1 MKAAILTIG
10 DEIMIG
16 QIVDTNS
23 TWIAAWLDL
32 NGWKVTRKLGVRDEI
47 PEIIKGIDLCY
58 EDADLVI
65 TTGGLGPTKDDLTK
79 DALCQYYNSKLI
91 WHEETWS
98 RVKEILKRINREPS
112 DLHKVQ
118 CYLPENARIIPND
131 QGSAP
136 GMMFEES
143 NKILVSV
150 PGVPHEMKHLLS
162 EKIIQLLPKG
172 EAVEHRFVRTAG
184 EGETVL
190 AEMIEDIESALPSD
204 IKLAYLPS
212 FSQVTLRLTSYGDGK
227 KVRMDV
233 LQKQI
238 VDRLGDLVYSTSLD
252 ISLSKSIGDILR
264 KRNETIG
271 TGESCTGGYLSHL
284 ITAVSGSSDYFIGS
298 IVPYAYR
305 MKTSELDVPQEM
317 LWEFGAVSEEVV
329 RSMAA
334 GVRKNLDV
342 TWALSTSGIAGPTG
356 GTPQKPVGT
365 IWIAC
370 SGPNGTKA
378 RLLKL
383 TRDRVSNIEYASI
396 AALVL
401 LRKMLLEEGEG

>member
-23 TWIAAWLDL
+23 SWIAAWLDH
-32 NGWKVTRKLGVRDEI
+32 NGWKVTRKLSVRDEI

-79 DALCQYYNSKLI
+79 DALCQYYNCKLI
-91 WHEETWS
+91 WHEETWL

-112 DLHKVQ
+112 DLHKAQ

-136 GMMFEES
+136 GMMFEEN

-172 EAVEHRFVRTAG
+172 DAVEHRFVRTAG

-190 AEMIEDIESALPSD
+190 AEIIKDIESALPSD

-227 KVRMDV
+227 KEVMDS

-238 VDRLGDLVYSTSLD
+238 VDRLGELVYSTSLD

-264 KRNETIG
+264 NRNETIG
-271 TGESCTGGYLSHL
+271 TAESCTGGYLSHL

-329 RSMAA
+329 RSMAE

-342 TWALSTSGIAGPTG
+342 TWALATSGIAGPTG

-383 TRDRVSNIEYASI
+383 TRDRVSNIEYTSI

-401 LRKMLLEEGEG
+401 LRKMLLEEG

>member
-23 TWIAAWLDL
+23 AWIASWLDL

-47 PEIIKGIDLCY
+47 KEIIKGIDLCY
-58 EDADLVI
+58 ADADLVI

-79 DALCQYYNSKLI
+79 DALCQYYHSKLV
-91 WHEETWS
+91 WHEETWQ

-118 CYLPENARIIPND
+118 CYMPDNALVIPND

-136 GMMFEES
+136 GMLFKDG
-143 NKILVSV
+143 NRILVSV

-162 EKIIQLLPKG
+162 EKVSPLLPKG
-172 EAVEHRFVRTAG
+172 DAVEHRFVRTAG

-190 AEMIEDIESALPSD
+190 AEMIKDIESGLPSD

-227 KVRMDV
+227 KEIMDS
-233 LQKQI
+233 LQTQI

-252 ISLSKSIGDILR
+252 TSLSKSIGDILR

-284 ITAVSGSSDYFIGS
+284 ITAVPGSSDYFIGS

-305 MKTSELDVPQEM
+305 MKTSELDVSQEM
-317 LWEFGAVSEEVV
+317 LWVHGAVSEEVV
-329 RSMAA
+329 KAMAE

-342 TWALSTSGIAGPTG
+342 TWALATSGIAGPTG

-370 SGPNGTKA
+370 SGPEGTKA

-383 TRDRVSNIEYASI
+383 TRDRVSNIEYTSI

-401 LRKMLLEEGEG
+401 LRKMLMESED

>member
-23 TWIAAWLDL
+23 SWIAAWLDL
-32 NGWKVTRKLGVRDEI
+32 NGWKVTRKLSVRDEI
-47 PEIIKGIDLCY
+47 PEIIKGIDLCH
-58 EDADLVI
+58 EEADLVI

-79 DALCQYYNSKLI
+79 DALCQYYNCKLI
-91 WHEETWS
+91 WHEETWE

-112 DLHKVQ
+112 ELHKVQ
-118 CYLPENARIIPND
+118 CYMPDKARVIPND

-136 GMMFEES
+136 GMMFEEG

-150 PGVPHEMKHLLS
+150 PGVPHEMKHILS
-162 EKIIQLLPKG
+162 EKIIHLLPKG
-172 EAVEHRFVRTAG
+172 DAVEHRFIRTAG

-190 AEMIEDIESALPSD
+190 AEMIKDIESSLPSD

-227 KVRMDV
+227 KEMMDV

-238 VDRLGDLVYSTSLD
+238 VAQLGDLVYSTSLD
-252 ISLSKSIGDILR
+252 TTLSKSIGDILR

-305 MKTSELDVPQEM
+305 MKTSELDVSQEM
-317 LWEFGAVSEEVV
+317 LWVHGAVSEEVV
-329 RSMAA
+329 RAMAE
-334 GVRKNLDV
+334 GVRTNLDV
-342 TWALSTSGIAGPTG
+342 TWALATSGIAGPTG
-356 GTPQKPVGT
+356 GTPLKPVGT

-383 TRDRVSNIEYASI
+383 TRDRVSNIEYTSI

-401 LRKMLLEEGEG
+401 LRKMLLESEE

>member
-227 KVRMDV
+227 KERMDV

-329 RSMAA
+329 RSMAE

>member
-23 TWIAAWLDL
+23 AWIAAWLDL

-47 PEIIKGIDLCY
+47 AEIIRGIDLCN

-65 TTGGLGPTKDDLTK
+65 TIGGLGPTKDDLTK
-79 DALCQYYNSKLI
+79 DALCQYYNCKLI
-91 WHEETWS
+91 WHEETWE
-98 RVKEILKRINREPS
+98 RVKEILKRIHREPS

-118 CYLPENARIIPND
+118 CYMPDKARVIPND

-136 GMMFEES
+136 GMMFEEG

-172 EAVEHRFVRTAG
+172 DAVEHRFVRTAG

-190 AEMIEDIESALPSD
+190 AEMIKDIESGLPSD

-212 FSQVTLRLTSYGDGK
+212 FSQVTLRLTSYGVGK
-227 KVRMDV
+227 KEMMDS

-238 VDRLGDLVYSTSLD
+238 VDRLGELVYSTSLD

-264 KRNETIG
+264 TRNETIG
-271 TGESCTGGYLSHL
+271 IAESCTGGYLSHL
-284 ITAVSGSSDYFIGS
+284 ITTVSGSSDYFIGS

-329 RSMAA
+329 RSMAE

-342 TWALSTSGIAGPTG
+342 TWSLATSGIAGPTG

-396 AALVL
+396 SALVL
-401 LRKMLLEEGEG
+401 LRRMLLENEN

>member
-32 NGWKVTRKLGVRDEI
+32 NGWKVTRKLSVRDEI
-47 PEIIKGIDLCY
+47 SEIIRGIDLCS
-58 EDADLVI
+58 EEADLVI

-79 DALCQYYNSKLI
+79 DALCQYYNCKLI
-91 WHEETWS
+91 WHEETWE
-98 RVKEILKRINREPS
+98 RVKAILKRINREPS
-112 DLHKVQ
+112 EMHKVQ
-118 CYLPENARIIPND
+118 CYMPDKARVIPND

-136 GMMFEES
+136 GMMFEEG

-172 EAVEHRFVRTAG
+172 EAVEHRFIRTAG

-190 AEMIEDIESALPSD
+190 AEMIKDIESGLPSD

-212 FSQVTLRLTSYGDGK
+212 FSQVTLRLTSYGEGK
-227 KVRMDV
+227 KEIMND
-233 LQKQI
+233 LQQQI
-238 VDRLGDLVYSTSLD
+238 INRLGELVYSTSLD

-264 KRNETIG
+264 NRNETIG

-329 RSMAA
+329 RSMAE

-342 TWALSTSGIAGPTG
+342 TWALATSGIAGPTG

-370 SGPNGTKA
+370 SGPGGTKA

-383 TRDRVSNIEYASI
+383 TRDRVSNIEYTSI

-401 LRKMLLEEGEG
+401 LRKMLLEEG

>member
-23 TWIAAWLDL
+23 SWIAAWLDL

-47 PEIIKGIDLCY
+47 AEIIKGIDLCY

-79 DALCQYYNSKLI
+79 DALCQYYHCKLI
-91 WHEETWS
+91 WHEETWT
-98 RVKEILKRINREPS
+98 RVKEILKRIHREPS

-118 CYLPENARIIPND
+118 CYMPDKARVIPND

-136 GMMFEES
+136 GMIFEEG

-172 EAVEHRFVRTAG
+172 DAVEHRFVRTAG

-190 AEMIEDIESALPSD
+190 AEMIKDIESGLPSD

-212 FSQVTLRLTSYGDGK
+212 FSQVTLRLTSYGEGK
-227 KVRMDV
+227 KEMMDS

-238 VDRLGDLVYSTSLD
+238 VDRLGELVYSTSLD

-264 KRNETIG
+264 TRNETIG
-271 TGESCTGGYLSHL
+271 IAESCTGGYLSHL
-284 ITAVSGSSDYFIGS
+284 ITTVSGSSDYFIGS

-329 RSMAA
+329 RSMAE

-342 TWALSTSGIAGPTG
+342 TWSLATSGIAGPTG

-396 AALVL
+396 SALVL
-401 LRKMLLEEGEG
+401 LRRMLLENEN